1 MSVVPDAGKRLLPAL
16 SNRRKKRA
24 GVVGIGLEERLRL
37 EVENLPFSPPLNNV
51 HRARASSLHLLH

>member
-16 SNRRKKRA
+16 SNRRRKRA

-37 EVENLPFSPPLNNV
+37 EVENLPFSP
-51 HRARASSLHLLH
+51 AAE